1 MSRSNK
7 DLEEL
12 KLQQQAILMMLEHM
26 FADINAAYYDSPM
39 LVFRERYQNFY
50 EDAKRE
56 LEAAKKHA
64 GT

>member
-1 MSRSNK
+1 MSHTNK

-12 KLQQQAILMMLEHM
+12 KLQQQATVMMLEHM
-26 FADINAAYYDSPM
+26 FVDINASYYTSPIA
-39 LVFRERYQNFY
+39 VFRDRYKNFY

-64 GT
+64 GA